1 MKSYSERN
9 TSIFPPE
16 PKPFKKKKEYIS
28 INGTVIKSTLDTGNS
43 AHTSTGKKKKPKQIA
58 NQNQRRKKETS
69 DLISPI
75 QTQQEPLSY
84 SPAVTRGVKHLP
96 LSSRPRP
103 IESPKRPFSL
113 PLIEKKHLSLQGTE
127 RSHEQPIRS
136 STGDKLLRHPSSSTS
151 SAAAAAS
158 TATPSLLTQTNSLN
172 SLTLE
177 IDIATDEV
185 ITKKE
190 KRQWREFKTLTEDH
204 RDYDEE
210 GRGGDSS
217 PAHLSDLVRLNSIG
231 KGSSAS
237 VYKSV
242 LFPSLQVVADKV
254 VVLSN
259 KAKSSQIISE
269 LKSLKTALQ
278 SDDSRDSTSSSDPS
292 VAPSAAS
299 LGPSGG
305 VSIPC
310 GCECIVKLLEVYPN
324 PRDGTISMC
333 LEYMNGGSLQE
344 VVRAGGCQNE
354 DVLAG
359 IAAMIL
365 TGIAHL
371 HSRRQLHRDIKPGN
385 ILLSSILSAE
395 SPQPPQP
402 PQGEQAEGQGQG
414 EGQRYWQGRVKIS
427 DFGLSKELEK
437 GHSLADSF
445 LGTFHYM
452 SP

>member
-1 MKSYSERN
+1 MKSYSDKSP
-9 TSIFPPE
+9 SIFPPE
-16 PKPFKKKKEYIS
+16 PKPFKKKKDYIS
-28 INGTVIKSTLDTGNS
+28 INGSVIKSTLDTGQSS
-43 AHTSTGKKKKPKQIA
+43 AQQSSTQAKKKKSKPVST
-58 NQNQRRKKETS
+58 QRRRKGAP

-75 QTQQEPLSY
+75 QTQQQPLRY
-84 SPAVTRGVKHLP
+84 SPAL
-96 LSSRPRP
+96 P

-113 PLIEKKHLSLQGTE
+113 PLIAKKQSLLHGTE
-127 RSHEQPIRS
+127 RLQEQPLRS
-136 STGDKLLRHPSSSTS
+136 STGEKLFRHPPSTV
-151 SAAAAAS
+151 
-158 TATPSLLTQTNSLN
+158 PSLTQTNSLN

-177 IDIATDEV
+177 IDITTDEV

-204 RDYDEE
+204 HRDDE
-210 GRGGDSS
+210 RGDY
-217 PAHLSDLVRLNSIG
+217 LVDLVRLNSIG

-242 LFPSLQVVADKV
+242 LFPSLLVVADKV

-259 KAKSSQIISE
+259 KEKSSQIISE

-278 SDDSRDSTSSSDPS
+278 SGDFCDS
-292 VAPSAAS
+292 
-299 LGPSGG
+299 
-305 VSIPC
+305 
-310 GCECIVKLLEVYPN
+310 IVKLLEVYPN
-324 PRDGTISMC
+324 PKDGTISMC

-344 VVRAGGCQNE
+344 VVRSGGCQNE

-359 IAAMIL
+359 LSAMIL

-371 HSRRQLHRDIKPGN
+371 HSKRQLHRDIKPGN
-385 ILLSSILSAE
+385 ILLSCEEERTLTTS
-395 SPQPPQP
+395 
-402 PQGEQAEGQGQG
+402 GGQK
-414 EGQRYWQGRVKIS
+414 YCQGRVKIS

>member
-1 MKSYSERN
+1 MKSYSEKN
-9 TSIFPPE
+9 SSIFPPE
-16 PKPFKKKKEYIS
+16 PKPFKKKKDYIS
-28 INGTVIKSTLDTGNS
+28 INGTVIKSTLDTGNP
-43 AHTSTGKKKKPKQIA
+43 HTHSSVQGKKKKLKQIP
-58 NQNQRRKKETS
+58 NQKRKKETT

-75 QTQQEPLSY
+75 QTQQQPLRY
-84 SPAVTRGVKHLP
+84 SPASRVEPLP
-96 LSSRPRP
+96 AVRYRP

-113 PLIEKKHLSLQGTE
+113 PLIEKKQSSLHGTE
-127 RSHEQPIRS
+127 RVQEQPLRS
-136 STGDKLLRHPSSSTS
+136 STGEKLLRHPPSTV
-151 SAAAAAS
+151 
-158 TATPSLLTQTNSLN
+158 PSLTQTNSLN
-172 SLTLE
+172 SLSLQ

-204 RDYDEE
+204 HRDDET
-210 GRGGDSS
+210 RGD
-217 PAHLSDLVRLNSIG
+217 HLSDLVRLNSIG

-259 KAKSSQIISE
+259 KEKSSQIISE

-278 SDDSRDSTSSSDPS
+278 SGDSCDS
-292 VAPSAAS
+292 
-299 LGPSGG
+299 
-305 VSIPC
+305 
-310 GCECIVKLLEVYPN
+310 IVNLLEVYPN

-344 VVRAGGCQNE
+344 VVRSGGCQNE

-359 IAAMIL
+359 LSTMIL

-371 HSRRQLHRDIKPGN
+371 HSKRQLHRDIKPGN
-385 ILLSSILSAE
+385 ILLNCEEDRTLPAS
-395 SPQPPQP
+395 
-402 PQGEQAEGQGQG
+402 GGQK
-414 EGQRYWQGRVKIS
+414 YCQGRVKIS